1 MIRATTL
8 HPTPITEETF
18 EKQGWNKETDENLD
32 GKEYHYWIL
41 PLPKKSRDPYGPC
54 FISNPTNQKIK
65 GLEKGQYVVEISEL
79 NGLGFCTSEE
89 EIEVLYEMLTKQSI
103 YK

>member
-1 MIRATTL
+1 MLKA
-8 HPTPITEETF
+8 
-18 EKQGWNKETDENLD
+18 EKAAMRGWAVKQLTVKEV
-32 GKEYHYWIL
+32 
-41 PLPKKSRDPYGPC
+41 
-54 FISNPTNQKIK
+54 K
-65 GLEKGQYVVEISEL
+65 GLEKGQYIVEINEL

>member
-1 MIRATTL
+1 MIRPTTL

-41 PLPKKSRDPYGPC
+41 PLPKKVETHIQCMFYFKSHK
-54 FISNPTNQKIK
+54 SKNK
-65 GLEKGQYVVEISEL
+65 GLEKGQV
-79 NGLGFCTSEE
+79 CC
-89 EIEVLYEMLTKQSI
+89 
-103 YK
+103 

>member
-1 MIRATTL
+1 MIRSTTI

-18 EKQGWNKETDENLD
+18 EKQGWTKESEEDLS

-41 PLPKKSRDPYGPC
+41 PLPKKVETYTDARL
-54 FISNPTNQKIK
+54 ISSTSNQSIK
-65 GLEKGQYVVEISEL
+65 GLQEGEFVVEINDFGS
-79 NGLGFCTSEE
+79 LGFCTSEE

-103 YK
+103 YS